1 MAAVNV
7 QLSGAGF
14 ANRDA
19 SVRLVNSATGQVI
32 ERKPFLD
39 GSLLVRDVDPGLWQ
53 MTVSHPNLV
62 TPIDQRVIRIFP
74 QVPPTLVPVTI
85 SPDLFRDNPI
95 RDIPDADLSPVQQ
108 TATDVRD
115 RLRPVLGK
123 SPGEAIRAEDWN
135 VLVAGVSDLATAV
148 LSLTSLVS
156 PKGHD
161 HPEIA
166 EKIGEVQDNLRRFS
180 QAFGNSL
187 VELRREIET
196 EVLRRNVNDVLA
208 LGQATEDTRARIIRP
223 DHRPGE
229 LAAERHHRVHPEPDH
244 HRVAAAHRGELDGG
258 GPGRGRQRVPGQRQ
272 RAEGLGGGPAVRRLR
287 HPDQRRGRADHLS
300 EDQRGQRRDEVH
312 HDREELTRDARSR

>member
-19 SVRLVNSATGQVI
+19 SVKLVNSATGQVI

-53 MTVSHPNLV
+53 LTVSHPNLV

-148 LSLTSLVS
+148 LSLTGLVS

-208 LGQATEDTRARIIRP
+208 LGQATEDTRARITDRITALENSLQSDTTVFTQNLTTTGSLLLTEVNSMAVAQGAAGNAFLANASVQKVSAVARQYV
-223 DHRPGE
+223 DSGTQTSGE
-229 LAAERHHRVHPEPDH
+229 A
-244 HRVAAAHRGELDGG
+244 
-258 GPGRGRQRVPGQRQ
+258 
-272 RAEGLGGGPAVRRLR
+272 
-287 HPDQRRGRADHLS
+287 
-300 EDQRGQRRDEVH
+300 
-312 HDREELTRDARSR
+312 ELTTYQKTSAVSGGMKFTTIVRS